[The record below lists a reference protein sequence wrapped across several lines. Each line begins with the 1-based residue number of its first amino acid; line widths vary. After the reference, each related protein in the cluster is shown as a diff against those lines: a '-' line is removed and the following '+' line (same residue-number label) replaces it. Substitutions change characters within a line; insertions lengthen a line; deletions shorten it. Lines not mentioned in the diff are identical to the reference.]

1 MEQGIAKDGHPD
13 PPLSVT
19 AAEQLLAAL
28 LGLCTAGPIGAAA
41 ALAAIRGVRGQ
52 WLTWLLLGVPAAIT
66 INAIYAGLFLGVTAL
81 MQRSGQ
87 PVRSL
92 SQSRPSTPGS
102 PPQRPAS
109 VLSIPPRAAGFYEAG
124 TAAGGQRVRLDL
136 ASLRQGAN
144 PAEIHFTYYLGE
156 ERIAAMANCPAG
168 TWVTRPELATHRPQS
183 AATQAM
189 LDRVC
194 QGAAA
199 GAGTPSPAATTAVV
213 FDPPSNIRLAPNG
226 AILCAVTIQQTISIQ
241 GRQGDWLQ
249 TNHCGQTG

>member
-19 AAEQLLAAL
+19 
-28 LGLCTAGPIGAAA
+28 AA

-87 PVRSL
+87 PVRSR
-92 SQSRPSTPGS
+92 SPSRPSTPGS

-124 TAAGGQRVRLDL
+124 
-136 ASLRQGAN
+136 S
-144 PAEIHFTYYLGE
+144 
-156 ERIAAMANCPAG
+156 
-168 TWVTRPELATHRPQS
+168 WVTRPELATHRPQS
-183 AATQAM
+183 AATQAV

-226 AILCAVTIQQTISIQ
+226 AMLCAVTVQQTISIQ

-249 TNHCGQTG
+249 TDHCGQTG